1 MPGTPIK
8 LGLMPPL
15 TGLVGMYGPEI
26 ARAGLIAC
34 QEVNENGG
42 VLGRPL
48 ELVVEDDGSLPES
61 AVAAAEN
68 LVIRDRCSA
77 IIGNLLS
84 NSRIAVAYRVA
95 EPRKIPYLNF
105 SFYEGSIVSRYFF
118 HFAALPNQQIER
130 MIPYMRE
137 KFGPRMFFAGN
148 NYEWPR
154 GSIHAS
160 KIALEGAGGVVVGE
174 EYCPIGVNAADIESL
189 LDQVAETAPDVF
201 VPYFAGTDQLA
212 LLTRFTERGLKK
224 RMGVVMGHYDEMMA
238 SNLSPEVREG
248 FYSSNTYFM
257 TVDTPGN
264 RDFLA
269 RLSNFPEVTGVWP
282 QGNGILTNFGEGTYI
297 CVKAFAEAANRAG
310 SLESEA
316 LVDVLE
322 TIDIQSPQGTVQM
335 SPQNHHAKVNT
346 YLSRCGADGVFSIIE
361 EFGAIDPI
369 LPDRYRHQAV
379 KQSATL
385 EEDLRLQARIL
396 ELMSEAVF
404 LVGVEDRSVVY
415 ANPGA
420 ERMFGYDAGELLG
433 LPITQFCQAPEGG
446 SKTFFEDVFS
456 VLVHKGEWQGEI
468 RRNAKDGSD
477 GICSLSVFAFTHPIH
492 GEVWLFVATD
502 ITERKEVEERMR
514 GAVESLQEGFALF
527 DADDRLVAINDVYR
541 QINPKAQEIM
551 EKGLGFEDLI
561 RANIES
567 GRIVEAIGREEKF
580 IRDRIQ
586 QHQNP
591 GPPILRQHSNGRW
604 DIIKETRTPEGG
616 VALTFADITERKKV
630 EEALQKSEA
639 RLAGILNIA
648 PEAVIAIGDH
658 LNIRVYNEGAER
670 IFGYRADEVLGHPL
684 DILMPE
690 RFREG
695 HSKHVA
701 EFDHSQKTYRLMSDR
716 QEIMGLRKD
725 GTEFPATASVS
736 KLEIGGEKL
745 FTVVL
750 QDITE
755 RKKAEAEIIAS
766 KEEAEF
772 ANRAKSEFLAN
783 MSHEL
788 RTPLNSI
795 IGFSDMLISEI
806 FGPQQDRRYS
816 DYATAINVSGTHLL
830 KIISDIL
837 DISKIEAGEA
847 TVEDI
852 EIDVGKAVSDCIAM
866 VGGRTEEAGVDVE
879 AHMPDHLPTL
889 RADERQLK
897 QIVINLLSNATKFT
911 PE

>member
-1 MPGTPIK
+1 
-8 LGLMPPL
+8 MPPL

-48 ELVVEDDGSLPES
+48 ELVIEDDGSLPES

-68 LVIRDRCSA
+68 LVIRDQCTA

-84 NSRIAVAYRVA
+84 NSRIAIAYRVA

-137 KFGPRMFFAGN
+137 KYGPRMFFAGN

-154 GSIHAS
+154 GSIHAG
-160 KIALEGAGGVVVGE
+160 KVALEGVGGVVVGE
-174 EYCPIGVNAADIESL
+174 EYCSIGVSAELIDSL
-189 LDQVAETAPDVF
+189 LDQVAEAAPDVF
-201 VPYFAGTDQLA
+201 VPYFAGADQLV
-212 LLTRFTERGLKK
+212 LLTRFTERGLKE
-224 RMGVVMGHYDEMMA
+224 RMAVVMGHYDEVMA

-248 FYSSNTYFM
+248 YYSSNTYFM
-257 TVDTPGN
+257 TVDTAGN

-269 RLSNFPEVTGVWP
+269 RLSEFPEVTGVWP

-297 CVKAFAEAANRAG
+297 CVKAFAKAADRAG

-316 LVDVLE
+316 LVDALE
-322 TIDIQSPQGTVQM
+322 TIDIQAPQGTVQM
-335 SPQNHHAKVNT
+335 NPSHHHSRVNT
-346 YLSRCGADGVFSIIE
+346 FLSRCGADGVFSIVKD
-361 EFGAIDPI
+361 FGAIDPI
-369 LPDRYRHQAV
+369 LPERYRHQAI
-379 KQSATL
+379 KQSDTL

-404 LVGVEDRSVVY
+404 IVRVEDKSVVY
-415 ANPGA
+415 ANAGA
-420 ERMFGYDAGELLG
+420 ERMFSYSVGELLG
-433 LPITQFCQAPEGG
+433 LQITQFCQAPEGD
-446 SKTFFEDVFS
+446 SKTFFDNVFS
-456 VLVHKGEWQGEI
+456 TLVRKGDWQGEI
-468 RRNAKDGSD
+468 LRNGKDGS
-477 GICSLSVFAFTHPIH
+477 GGNCSMSVFVFTHPIH

-502 ITERKEVEERMR
+502 ITERK
-514 GAVESLQEGFALF
+514 
-527 DADDRLVAINDVYR
+527 
-541 QINPKAQEIM
+541 KA
-551 EKGLGFEDLI
+551 EK
-561 RANIES
+561 
-567 GRIVEAIGREEKF
+567 
-580 IRDRIQ
+580 
-586 QHQNP
+586 
-591 GPPILRQHSNGRW
+591 
-604 DIIKETRTPEGG
+604 
-616 VALTFADITERKKV
+616 
-630 EEALQKSEA
+630 ALQKSEA

-648 PEAVIAIGDH
+648 PEAVIAIGEQM
-658 LNIRVYNEGAER
+658 NIRLYNEGAER
-670 IFGYRADEVLGHPL
+670 IFGYSADEVLGRPL
-684 DILMPE
+684 GILMPE
-690 RFREG
+690 RFREN
-695 HSKHVA
+695 HSKHVQNF
-701 EFDHSQKTYRLMSDR
+701 ERSQDTYLLMNQR
-716 QEIMGLRKD
+716 QEIAGLRKD

-736 KLEIGGEKL
+736 KLEIGGEKV

-750 QDITE
+750 QDVTE

-766 KEEAEF
+766 KEEAEL

-795 IGFSDMLISEI
+795 IGFSDMIMNEI
-806 FGPQQDRRYS
+806 FGSQSNPRYS
-816 DYATAINVSGTHLL
+816 DYGTAINVSGTHLL

-847 TVEDI
+847 TVEDT
-852 EIDVGKAVSDCIAM
+852 EIDVGKVVSDCITM
-866 VGGRTEEAGVDVE
+866 VEGRTEEVGLDVE
-879 AHMPDHLPTL
+879 AHMPDHLPPL

-911 PE
+911 PEGGRVTVSARLDDNSGMKISVTDTGIGIAAEDIPKTLKPFGQVADSHIRNQGGTGLGLPICKSLMELHGGSLDIESELGKGTTVTIRFPPERTVQS